1 MSVKIDRLS
10 IEGYVS
16 GENFEKKVKK
26 YFQNGYIVERI
37 DSKKHLP
44 DFIVNTGNYV
54 FFVESKVKLECKTV
68 KQAIAKWGKQQPTQ
82 YAYQKAMFLE
92 GWDIQVFL
100 LIKTGC
106 YLVGGKEAFCLTS
119 E

>member
-1 MSVKIDRLS
+1 MSYKVDHLS

-44 DFIVNTGNYV
+44 DFIVDTGDYV
-54 FFVESKVKLECKTV
+54 FWVESKVRLSCSNV
-68 KQAIAKWGKQQPTQ
+68 KQAIAKWKKTQSEQYLYQQ
-82 YAYQKAMFLE
+82 KMFND
-92 GWDIQVFL
+92 GWNIKILF

-106 YLVGGKEAFCLTS
+106 YFVDGKEAFCVHK
-119 E
+119 